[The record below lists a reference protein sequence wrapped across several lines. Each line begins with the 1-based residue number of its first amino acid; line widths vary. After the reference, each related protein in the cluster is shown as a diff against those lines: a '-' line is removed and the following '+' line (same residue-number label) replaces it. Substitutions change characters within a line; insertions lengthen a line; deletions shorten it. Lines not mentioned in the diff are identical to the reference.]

1 MKSRL
6 GVLANGSKAASLL
19 RESQKK
25 RMRTLREAPPPRTLP
40 CKLAVLALKSV
51 SDHLDEWK

>member
-1 MKSRL
+1 
-6 GVLANGSKAASLL
+6 
-19 RESQKK
+19 
-25 RMRTLREAPPPRTLP
+25 MRTLREAPPPRTLP